1 MKSAKRTTLALLVGA
16 GVTVAS
22 FAAFADLPYNTI
34 GCLHMSQKVADALAA
49 NASSP
54 NFKEASDENKAGHS
68 FCQSGVY
75 NIGIA
80 HYSKALDLLG
90 VGKS

>member
-1 MKSAKRTTLALLVGA
+1 MKASNRIVLAALVCA
-16 GVTVAS
+16 GVTTAS
-22 FAAFADLPYNTI
+22 WAALGEEPYNTI
-34 GCLHMSQKVADALAA
+34 GCLHMSHKVADALSA

-54 NFKEASDENKAGHS
+54 NFQAASDENKAGRS

-75 NIGIA
+75 NIGIQ

-90 VGKS
+90 VSKS

>member
-1 MKSAKRTTLALLVGA
+1 MKFVNSIALAVLVGA

-22 FAAFADLPYNTI
+22 SASFADEPYNTI

-49 NASSP
+49 NQSSP
-54 NFKEASDENKAGHS
+54 NFKAASDENKAGKS

-75 NIGIA
+75 NIGIG

>member
-1 MKSAKRTTLALLVGA
+1 MKFAYRALLAALVGA
-16 GVTVAS
+16 GVTIAS
-22 FAAFADLPYNTI
+22 ASAFADEPYNTV
-34 GCLHMSQKVADALAA
+34 GCLRMSQKVADALAA

-54 NFKEASDENKAGHS
+54 NFKEATDESKAGRS
-68 FCQSGVY
+68 YCQSGVY

>member
-1 MKSAKRTTLALLVGA
+1 MKSAYKTALAVLVGA

-22 FAAFADLPYNTI
+22 SAAFADEPYNTI

-49 NASSP
+49 NQSSP
-54 NFKEASDENKAGHS
+54 NFKAASDENKAGHS
-68 FCQSGVY
+68 YCQSGVY
-75 NIGIA
+75 NVGIA

-90 VGKS
+90 VSKS